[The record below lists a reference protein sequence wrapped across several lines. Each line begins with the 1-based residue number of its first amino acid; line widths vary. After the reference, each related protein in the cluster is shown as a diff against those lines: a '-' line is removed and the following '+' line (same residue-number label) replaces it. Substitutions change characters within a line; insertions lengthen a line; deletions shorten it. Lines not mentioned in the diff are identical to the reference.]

1 MSDVTEKLRAET
13 LSLADHVAK
22 TNKNTESYSMGV
34 SNLNVLTKTLMETQQ
49 AEAEANRKERER
61 IQAIKQWEREQNLK
75 EAQAEDARDQFMIRT
90 IADSVVK
97 LIQTAVFVDL
107 HDRELLFEKD
117 DSRSFRFGG
126 GLMSRFPFMK

>member
-1 MSDVTEKLRAET
+1 MSEVIEKLKEET
-13 LSLADHVAK
+13 LALADHVAK
-22 TNKNTESYSMGV
+22 TNKNTDNYDKGV
-34 SNLNVLTKTLMETQQ
+34 ANLYTLTKTLTETQQ
-49 AEAEANRKERER
+49 AEAEASRKERER
-61 IQAIKQWEREQNLK
+61 IQAIKQWEREQQLK

-117 DSRSFRFGG
+117 DSRSFKFGG